1 MGISFGSASK
11 KPYVGSKEVQ
21 EAYVGS
27 QLVYKSGPPY
37 YYYFLGAETT
47 YYISDNCQLAYY
59 ASVTKPAWAT
69 TYKIAVGASNGT
81 TSARI
86 QLVNVGE
93 FIGKKLKFLYR
104 GDPKGYTNILQ
115 VLFRNADGTLISSN
129 TISLAFTSQE
139 TLAQGVVPANCAR
152 IDIQCIAF
160 NTYYNLDAIR
170 FEDE

>member
-1 MGISFGSASK
+1 MGISFGSKSV
-11 KPYVGSKEVQ
+11 KPYVGGKEVQ

-69 TYKIAVGASNGT
+69 TYKIAIGASSGT

-104 GDPKGYTNILQ
+104 GDPTGYTNILQ
-115 VLFRNADGTLISSN
+115 VIFRKADGTSISSS

-160 NTYYNLDAIR
+160 NSYYNLDAIR